1 MDFDVVVL
9 GLLTPVRRG
18 RRCALHPYIMGDVVV
33 TWFCPIR
40 PIGDQVPSKR
50 PRRQV
55 FLRGREDDVDHDDD
69 GHHNEPDGDDDDGPR
84 RRQHY
89 NQLLATI
96 GGGGYDNGAMT

>member
-55 FLRGREDDVDHDDD
+55 FLRGREDDVVHDDD
-69 GHHNEPDGDDDDGPR
+69 GHHNEPDGDDDDVRDEEDTTINCWR
-84 RRQHY
+84 R
-89 NQLLATI
+89 L
-96 GGGGYDNGAMT
+96 GGEGTTTAR